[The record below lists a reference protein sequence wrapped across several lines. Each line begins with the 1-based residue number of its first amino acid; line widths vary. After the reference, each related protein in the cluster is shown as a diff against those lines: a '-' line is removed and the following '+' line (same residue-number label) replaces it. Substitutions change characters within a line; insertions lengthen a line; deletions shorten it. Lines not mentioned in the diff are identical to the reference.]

1 LFHLVLESHDGR
13 AFVPSPKRSAS
24 PQVTFDTAV
33 VDSLKRLTSTGRLEK
48 RTWRK
53 PTFETGHFAL
63 ERAEQ
68 IDLRIGKDKPLSKY
82 RREIA
87 RDAFGDPG
95 MLLAEA
101 VEFLDWQFQARH
113 V

>member
-1 LFHLVLESHDGR
+1 MAQSGHPSR
-13 AFVPSPKRSAS
+13 ARQCPLSGV
-24 PQVTFDTAV
+24 
-33 VDSLKRLTSTGRLEK
+33 K
-48 RTWRK
+48 RTSRFRDVMSAFDPK
-53 PTFETGHFAL
+53 ATFGTGHFAL

-87 RDAFGDPG
+87 GDALGDPR

-101 VEFLDWQFQARH
+101 VELLDWQS
-113 V
+113 

>member
-1 LFHLVLESHDGR
+1 LALSGHLSLASQCPLLAQSGR
-13 AFVPSPKRSAS
+13 QQADDECPLSGV
-24 PQVTFDTAV
+24 
-33 VDSLKRLTSTGRLEK
+33 K
-48 RTWRK
+48 RTSRIYRAMSACDPK
-53 PTFETGHFAL
+53 ATFGTSHFAL

-87 RDAFGDPG
+87 RDALGDPR

-101 VEFLDWQFQARH
+101 VELLDWQFQARH

>member
-1 LFHLVLESHDGR
+1 MS
-13 AFVPSPKRSAS
+13 
-24 PQVTFDTAV
+24 
-33 VDSLKRLTSTGRLEK
+33 SLGFQAEGCRLMAQSGHSDPRNECLLWRVK
-48 RTWRK
+48 RTSAGRYEMSANDPK
-53 PTFETGHFAL
+53 ATFGTGHFAL
-63 ERAEQ
+63 KRAEQ

-87 RDAFGDPG
+87 RDALGDPR

-101 VEFLDWQFQARH
+101 VELLDWQFQARH

>member
-1 LFHLVLESHDGR
+1 MTFFAAAQNVRLLAQSGHHNCAAECPLSGV
-13 AFVPSPKRSAS
+13 KR
-24 PQVTFDTAV
+24 
-33 VDSLKRLTSTGRLEK
+33 TSTGGNPMSAFDPK
-48 RTWRK
+48 A
-53 PTFETGHFAL
+53 TFGTGHFAL

-87 RDAFGDPG
+87 RDALGDPR

-101 VEFLDWQFQARH
+101 VELLDWQFQARH

>member
-1 LFHLVLESHDGR
+1 MHGARGGATENGSVAID
-13 AFVPSPKRSAS
+13 PKA
-24 PQVTFDTAV
+24 TF
-33 VDSLKRLTSTGRLEK
+33 G
-48 RTWRK
+48 
-53 PTFETGHFAL
+53 TGHFAL

-82 RREIA
+82 RREIE
-87 RDAFGDPG
+87 RDALGDPR

-113 V
+113 VRVGPDIGTARLAKQCHLAELHACL